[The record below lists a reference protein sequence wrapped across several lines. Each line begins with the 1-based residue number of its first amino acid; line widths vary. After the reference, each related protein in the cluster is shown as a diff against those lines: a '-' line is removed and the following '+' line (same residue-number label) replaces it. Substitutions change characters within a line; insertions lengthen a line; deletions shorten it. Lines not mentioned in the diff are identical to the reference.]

1 MRIAAGVEYDG
12 CAFSGW
18 QTQRGERT
26 VQECVERAVSAVA
39 DEPIAVV
46 TAGRTDAG
54 VHACAQVI
62 HFDTT
67 RVRSEKAW
75 VRGATSNLP
84 KDVALRWAMPV
95 PDEFHA
101 RFSALE
107 RRYRYFILNR
117 PIRPTYLAGRIT
129 WEYRPLELEPMRA
142 AAQLLVGTHD
152 FSAFRANACQ
162 AKSPVRTLR
171 RLDINHQGDIVCIEA
186 AANAFLH
193 HMVRNI
199 AGVLMAIGAGERPPE
214 WAGEVLE
221 ARQRALGGITASP
234 HGLYLAQVTYPQE
247 FAVPTSAGVCG
258 FW

>member
-1 MRIAAGVEYDG
+1 MRVAAGIEYDG
-12 CAFSGW
+12 SRFSGW
-18 QTQRGERT
+18 QIQCGERT
-26 VQECVERAVSAVA
+26 VQHSVQQALSAVA
-39 DEPIAVV
+39 DEAVV
-46 TAGRTDAG
+46 VTTAGRTDAG
-54 VHACAQVI
+54 VHACGQVI

-67 RVRSEKAW
+67 RRRPEKAW

-84 KDVALRWAMPV
+84 DDVAVRWAIPV
-95 PDEFHA
+95 PDDFHA

-117 PIRPTYLAGRIT
+117 QIRPTYLSGRVT
-129 WEYRPLELEPMRA
+129 WEYRGLDIEPMRA
-142 AAQLLVGTHD
+142 AAALLIGTHD

-171 RLDINHQGDIVCIEA
+171 RLEVSRRGDILCIEA

-199 AGVLMAIGAGERPPE
+199 AGVLMAIGAGERPVE
-214 WAGEVLE
+214 WAADVLE
-221 ARQRALGGITASP
+221 TRQRALGGITAAP
-234 HGLYLAQVTYPQE
+234 HGLYLAEVTYPEAFGIPRPQ
-247 FAVPTSAGVCG
+247 GGCG